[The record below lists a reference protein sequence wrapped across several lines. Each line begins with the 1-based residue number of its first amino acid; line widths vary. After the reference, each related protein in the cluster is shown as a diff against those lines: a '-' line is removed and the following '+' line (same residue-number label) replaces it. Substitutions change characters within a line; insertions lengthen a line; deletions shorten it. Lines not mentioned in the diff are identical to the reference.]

1 MAVSAQKGLSKK
13 TFDHKFTKNW
23 RPRIDMECNQLLYIV
38 TYPVF
43 VVAYTN

>member
-1 MAVSAQKGLSKK
+1 MAASAHKELSNK

-23 RPRIDMECNQLLYIV
+23 RQRIDMECRQLIYIV

-43 VVAYTN
+43 VAAYTN